1 MSLTLML
8 IIKNVSS
15 HARGHNSDRDDDGGD
30 IYIPPSN
37 SRRGTDLDTMMQ
49 SLIDDEMATIYH
61 PQNTRTNDFSDPDPP
76 HLARPLLQHS
86 CLQHSFADH
95 GVDIQTIHTAENAL
109 KMEAGAEPLDAG
121 VEFKASAGYGFS
133 ADSRTLACL
142 SYTFHLQRPPNEVGH
157 QEVVILKN
165 GTPCGFVGFVHR
177 KEENL

>member
-1 MSLTLML
+1 ML
-8 IIKNVSS
+8 IIKKVSS

-49 SLIDDEMATIYH
+49 SLIDDEMATIYY
-61 PQNTRTNDFSDPDPP
+61 P
-76 HLARPLLQHS
+76 AEY
-86 CLQHSFADH
+86 HSFSDH
-95 GVDIQTIHTAENAL
+95 GVDIQTTHTAENAL

-142 SYTFHLQRPPNEVGH
+142 SYTFHLQRPPKCASLDASVPLRWGAP
-157 QEVVILKN
+157 VRVRRRAPTTVRL
-165 GTPCGFVGFVHR
+165 GTR
-177 KEENL
+177 RS